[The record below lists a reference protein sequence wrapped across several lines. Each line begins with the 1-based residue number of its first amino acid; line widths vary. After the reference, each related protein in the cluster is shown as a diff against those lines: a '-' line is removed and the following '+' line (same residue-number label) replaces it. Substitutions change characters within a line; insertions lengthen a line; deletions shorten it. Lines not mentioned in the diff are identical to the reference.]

1 MAKSTIKTTA
11 KIADTVRPT
20 IAGAKERPGWHF
32 LRTVAGRITTPLLP
46 DDYLKL
52 ANPLWSAR
60 ELRGRILEVRRETVD
75 SATLVIKPGWGFSF
89 DYQAGQ
95 YIGIGLLV
103 DGRWRWRSYSLT
115 SVPGKRTAPGRGART
130 ITITVKAMPE
140 GFLSTHLVGGVEA
153 GTIVRLAAPQGNF
166 GLPDPAPAKV
176 LFLTAGSG
184 ITPVMSM
191 LRTLVRRGQLGDVT
205 HVHSAPT
212 EDEVLFRAE
221 LAKLADQHEGYRL
234 LLRATRTEGR
244 LDLARLDEAAPDWR
258 ERQTWACGP
267 EAMLE
272 AAERTWKAAGIPEQL
287 HLERF
292 AAVRT
297 AVHGSGGTVEFA
309 RAGKAVTVD
318 AATSLMDA
326 GEAAGVQMPFGCRMG
341 ICQSCVV
348 GLLDGHVRDLRTGV
362 EHEPGSPVPHGPERG
377 IDSLLVAAARQVA
390 HGAGQEGHAL
400 IVVSSHRVAGL
411 HPGQL
416 HADGFRAALGF
427 HTTLGKLE
435 AGTVIGHGHGARG
448 HGAVRHH
455 HGECAVLGHRCDT
468 RAGLVIAEHDGG
480 GRQHLHHRL
489 VAARHV
495 IGKGR
500 TGKHEHSCK
509 GSKNHRLH
517 EALHLVWGKS
527 SDPQAAGAGPP
538 CRPAS

>member
-1 MAKSTIKTTA
+1 MAKSTIKTA
-11 KIADTVRPT
+11 ARVADTVRPT
-20 IAGAKERPGWHF
+20 VAGAKERPGWHL

-60 ELRGRILEVRRETVD
+60 ELRGRVLEVRRETVD

-103 DGRWRWRSYSLT
+103 EGRWRWRSYSLT
-115 SVPGKRTAPGRGART
+115 SVPVDRQSGSRGART

-140 GFLSTHLVGGVEA
+140 GFLSTHLVGGVEP

-166 GLPDPAPAKV
+166 VLPDPAPAKI

-191 LRTLVRRGQLGDVT
+191 LRTLVRRDQLGDVS

-212 EDEVLFRAE
+212 AADVLFAGELAE
-221 LAKLADQHEGYRL
+221 LADAHEDYRL
-234 LLRATRTEGR
+234 TVRATRTEGR
-244 LDLARLDEAAPDWR
+244 VDLARLDEVVPDWR

-272 AAERTWKAAGIPEQL
+272 SADRTWKAAGISDRL

-297 AVHGSGGTVEFA
+297 SAHGSGGTVEFA
-309 RAGKAVTVD
+309 RAGKMATVD
-318 AATSLMDA
+318 GATSLMDA
-326 GEAAGVQMPFGCRMG
+326 GEAAGIQMPFGCRMG

-362 EHEPGSPVPHGPERG
+362 EHEPGSRIQTCV
-377 IDSLLVAAARQVA
+377 SAAS
-390 HGAGQEGHAL
+390 G
-400 IVVSSHRVAGL
+400 
-411 HPGQL
+411 
-416 HADGFRAALGF
+416 DC
-427 HTTLGKLE
+427 TLD
-435 AGTVIGHGHGARG
+435 V
-448 HGAVRHH
+448 
-455 HGECAVLGHRCDT
+455 
-468 RAGLVIAEHDGG
+468 
-480 GRQHLHHRL
+480 
-489 VAARHV
+489 
-495 IGKGR
+495 
-500 TGKHEHSCK
+500 
-509 GSKNHRLH
+509 
-517 EALHLVWGKS
+517 
-527 SDPQAAGAGPP
+527 
-538 CRPAS
+538 

>member
-1 MAKSTIKTTA
+1 MAKSTIKTA
-11 KIADTVRPT
+11 ARVADTVRPT
-20 IAGAKERPGWHF
+20 VAGAKERPGWHL

-60 ELRGRILEVRRETVD
+60 ELRGRVLEVRRETVD

-115 SVPGKRTAPGRGART
+115 SVPVDRQSGSRGART

-140 GFLSTHLVGGVEA
+140 GFLSTHLVGGVEP

-166 GLPDPAPAKV
+166 VLPDPAPAKI

-191 LRTLVRRGQLGDVT
+191 LRTLVRRDQLGDVT

-212 EDEVLFRAE
+212 AADVLFAGELAE
-221 LAKLADQHEGYRL
+221 LADAHEDYRL
-234 LLRATRTEGR
+234 TVRATRTEGR
-244 LDLARLDEAAPDWR
+244 VDLARLDEIVPDWR

-272 AAERTWKAAGIPEQL
+272 GADRTWKAAGIPERL

-297 AVHGSGGTVEFA
+297 SAHGSGGTVEFA
-309 RAGKAVTVD
+309 RAGKTATVD
-318 AATSLMDA
+318 GATSLMDA
-326 GEAAGVQMPFGCRMG
+326 GEAAGIQMPFGCRMG

-362 EHEPGSPVPHGPERG
+362 EHEPGSRVQTCV
-377 IDSLLVAAARQVA
+377 SAAS
-390 HGAGQEGHAL
+390 G
-400 IVVSSHRVAGL
+400 
-411 HPGQL
+411 
-416 HADGFRAALGF
+416 DC
-427 HTTLGKLE
+427 TLD
-435 AGTVIGHGHGARG
+435 V
-448 HGAVRHH
+448 
-455 HGECAVLGHRCDT
+455 
-468 RAGLVIAEHDGG
+468 
-480 GRQHLHHRL
+480 
-489 VAARHV
+489 
-495 IGKGR
+495 
-500 TGKHEHSCK
+500 
-509 GSKNHRLH
+509 
-517 EALHLVWGKS
+517 
-527 SDPQAAGAGPP
+527 
-538 CRPAS
+538 